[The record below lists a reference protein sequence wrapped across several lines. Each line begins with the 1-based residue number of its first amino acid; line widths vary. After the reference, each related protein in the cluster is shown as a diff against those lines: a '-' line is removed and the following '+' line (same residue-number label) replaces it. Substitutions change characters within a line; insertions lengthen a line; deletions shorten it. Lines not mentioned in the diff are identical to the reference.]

1 MIDRSLKIFKYLLII
16 FLFVHT
22 QLMYATI
29 YGQGLTKL
37 AEKLGVGSEEVA
49 RDFLKEF
56 HDAFPNLKSFVEQSK
71 EFARKNGYVET
82 LFGRRRY
89 LPNINS
95 SDKEQ
100 SASDERK
107 AVNSRIQGS
116 ASDLVKLTMLK
127 LDQALDK
134 TKVDAEILLQ
144 IHDELV
150 FQVRND
156 EQNLND
162 FTRLLV
168 REMNSCG
175 SVIDTKLP
183 IRVKKGPNWSDMSEF
198 DTKRI

>member
-1 MIDRSLKIFKYLLII
+1 M
-16 FLFVHT
+16 
-22 QLMYATI
+22 
-29 YGQGLTKL
+29 
-37 AEKLGVGSEEVA
+37 GSEDVA

-56 HDAFPNLKSFVEQSK
+56 HKAFPDLESFIEQSK
-71 EFARKNGYVET
+71 ESARKNGYIET

-95 SDKEQ
+95 SDKKQ
-100 SASDERK
+100 SAADERK

-134 TKVDAEILLQ
+134 TKIDAEILLQ
-144 IHDELV
+144 IHDELI

-156 EQNLND
+156 DESLND
-162 FTRLLV
+162 FIRLLV

-175 SVIDTKLP
+175 SVIKTKLP
-183 IRVKKGPNWSDMSEF
+183 IKVKKGLNWSDMTEV
-198 DTKRI
+198 DTKVCEIE